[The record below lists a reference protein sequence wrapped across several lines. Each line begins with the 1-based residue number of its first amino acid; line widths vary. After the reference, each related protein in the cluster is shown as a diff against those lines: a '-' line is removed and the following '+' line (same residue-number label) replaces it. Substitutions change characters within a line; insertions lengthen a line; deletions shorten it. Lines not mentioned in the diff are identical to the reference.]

1 MRVGIKRRNHNLA
14 IEMKRKRLKQG
25 FRGTETVRESG
36 RIINVE
42 IESYGIASVMAL
54 MNTLVMRAQPQ
65 GKVLWRPSSKMKVRV
80 RDTMIKIAV
89 WFQLE
94 GMILGSQSKS
104 LLLTYKVGFHCY
116 HHRQESQNSNQN
128 NLIYRDLWWW

>member
-1 MRVGIKRRNHNLA
+1 
-14 IEMKRKRLKQG
+14 MKRKRLKQG

-89 WFQLE
+89 
-94 GMILGSQSKS
+94 
-104 LLLTYKVGFHCY
+104 
-116 HHRQESQNSNQN
+116 
-128 NLIYRDLWWW
+128 

>member
-1 MRVGIKRRNHNLA
+1 M
-14 IEMKRKRLKQG
+14 KQG
-25 FRGTETVRESG
+25 FRGTDAVRESG
-36 RIINVE
+36 RIVNVE

-89 WFQLE
+89 
-94 GMILGSQSKS
+94 
-104 LLLTYKVGFHCY
+104 
-116 HHRQESQNSNQN
+116 
-128 NLIYRDLWWW
+128 

>member
-1 MRVGIKRRNHNLA
+1 
-14 IEMKRKRLKQG
+14 MKRKRLKQG
-25 FRGTETVRESG
+25 FRGTDTVRESG

-65 GKVLWRPSSKMKVRV
+65 GKVLGRPSSKMKVRV

-89 WFQLE
+89 
-94 GMILGSQSKS
+94 
-104 LLLTYKVGFHCY
+104 
-116 HHRQESQNSNQN
+116 
-128 NLIYRDLWWW
+128 